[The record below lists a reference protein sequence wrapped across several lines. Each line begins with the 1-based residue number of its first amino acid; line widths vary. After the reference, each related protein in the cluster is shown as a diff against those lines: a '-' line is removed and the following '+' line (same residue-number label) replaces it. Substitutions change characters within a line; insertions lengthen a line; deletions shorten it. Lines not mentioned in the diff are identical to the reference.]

1 LDKASSVKIENP
13 ARIALSTK
21 VQTVVDMKFLPITQG
36 GEAPSIAGSLK
47 LGESERWYVVM
58 TQPNKEYF
66 AAENLT
72 AQGFRSFVPRQ
83 SVTYKHARRFSTK
96 LAPVFP
102 QYLFVILDPD
112 AQRWRAVN
120 GTFGVRRLINDGDR
134 PAPVRV
140 GVIETLAASCDASG
154 VLMFRTATF
163 KAGDR
168 IRLVSG
174 PFAGALG
181 TLQSLDASGRVRLLL
196 EIISG
201 RITGTADA
209 SDVVLAN

>member
-1 LDKASSVKIENP
+1 MNPLPTAQEGEASSI
-13 ARIALSTK
+13 AR
-21 VQTVVDMKFLPITQG
+21 
-36 GEAPSIAGSLK
+36 SLK
-47 LGESERWYVVM
+47 LAPGERWYVVM
-58 TQPNKEYF
+58 TQPNKEHF
-66 AAENLT
+66 AVENLT

-83 SVTYKHARRFSTK
+83 SVTYKHARRVSTR

-112 AQRWRAVN
+112 AHRWRAVN

-134 PAPVRV
+134 PVPVRA
-140 GVIETLAASCDASG
+140 GVVETLAASCDASG
-154 VLMFRTATF
+154 LLIFRTATL

-181 TLQSLDASGRVRLLL
+181 SLQSLDASGRVRLLL
-196 EIISG
+196 EIMSG

-209 SDVVLAN
+209 GDVELVN

>member
-1 LDKASSVKIENP
+1 MVL
-13 ARIALSTK
+13 
-21 VQTVVDMKFLPITQG
+21 DMKSLSITQE

-47 LGESERWYVVM
+47 LAESERWYVVM
-58 TQPNKEYF
+58 TQPNKEHF
-66 AAENLT
+66 AAENLA

-83 SVTYKHARRFSTK
+83 SVTYKHARRISTR

-102 QYLFVILDPD
+102 QYMFVILDPD

-134 PAPVRV
+134 PAPVRA
-140 GVIETLAASCDASG
+140 GVVETLAASCDARG
-154 VLMFRTATF
+154 VLIFRTAAF

-174 PFAGALG
+174 PFAGLLG

-196 EIISG
+196 EIMSG
-201 RITGTADA
+201 RVTGTADP
-209 SDVVLAN
+209 SDVVLVN

>member
-1 LDKASSVKIENP
+1 
-13 ARIALSTK
+13 
-21 VQTVVDMKFLPITQG
+21 MKPLPITQE

-47 LGESERWYVVM
+47 LADKERWYVVM
-58 TQPNKEYF
+58 TQPNKEHF
-66 AAENLT
+66 AAENLA
-72 AQGFRSFVPRQ
+72 AQGFRCFVPRQ
-83 SVTYKHARRFSTK
+83 SVTYKHARRLSTR
-96 LAPVFP
+96 LVPVFP

-134 PAPVRV
+134 PVPVRA
-140 GVIETLAASCDASG
+140 GVVETIADSCDAG
-154 VLMFRTATF
+154 GTLIFRTATL

-181 TLQSLDASGRVRLLL
+181 SLQSLDASGRVRLLL
-196 EIISG
+196 EIMSG

-209 SDVVLAN
+209 SDVVLVN